1 VVANELY
8 STWMLEIS
16 LITHRPVLL
25 NIFIGNLEEFMEFL
39 RISCLVDTRQRGL
52 VDMLEDRAPVQET

>member
-1 VVANELY
+1 
-8 STWMLEIS
+8 MLEIS